1 MEKES
6 LFVDEE
12 CQTDGPNYFDRK
24 LKCGWHRVGDGF
36 VTYGRPYAGTG
47 NLAFVHVNNKPTLVV
62 VVEVVDGVYRA
73 VPYDASM
80 RGGPP
85 QKVANAADRVE
96 IDMRSEAEPDRKTNA
111 PLPTCCACTNAPSNC
126 FLWCRCTKPC
136 VCAACAALVDAC
148 PLCRSETA
156 RDIARSPYGWGN
168 IGALYPAEWT
178 RSKMTLFLK
187 TLTGKTITIEAR
199 HGDTI
204 LEIKWL
210 VYDQEGIPADQQR
223 MQFAGH
229 LLDDRLSLSFYGIQR
244 ESTIHLI
251 LRLCGD

>member
-1 MEKES
+1 MDQQEM
-6 LFVDEE
+6 FVDEE
-12 CQTDGPNYFDRK
+12 SQTDGPNHFDRK
-24 LKCGWHRVGDGF
+24 SKSGWHRVGDGF

-47 NLAFVHVNNKPTLVV
+47 NLAFVHINNRPTLVV
-62 VVEVVDGVYRA
+62 VVEAVDGVYHV
-73 VPYDASM
+73 VPYNESM
-80 RGGPP
+80 RGGLP
-85 QKVANAADRVE
+85 QGVANVADQVE

-136 VCAACAALVDAC
+136 VCASCAAFVKTC
-148 PLCRSETA
+148 PLCRCEVA
-156 RDIARSPYGWGN
+156 LDIARSPFGWGN
-168 IGALYPAEWT
+168 IGALYPADWV

-204 LEIKWL
+204 SEIKWL
-210 VYDQEGIPADQQR
+210 VYDREGIPADQQR
-223 MQFAGH
+223 MVFAGH
-229 LLDDRLSLSFYGIQR
+229 RLDDRLSLSFYGIQR

-251 LRLCGD
+251 LRLSGD